1 MDMETKT
8 ITLKEATEAVK
19 SLFDVS
25 AYGNR
30 QEGKS
35 YFVENSNGTTFYFD
49 KRQYW
54 RNDVI
59 AKLGEY
65 FDGKRIEGGQCR
77 IDGITLLW
85 TTVHLEK
92 LPEEK
97 EEKTPV
103 PFTDV
108 WEKHRDLT
116 VVMENGEA
124 VKLRDLSDDDLKGI
138 VKGKVSVK
146 AEDSNVP
153 PLTVIRVVRGEIMY
167 RMNKNTYNPSF

>member
-1 MDMETKT
+1 MGMETKT

-19 SLFDVS
+19 GMFDVS

-35 YFVENSNGTTFYFD
+35 YFVENSDGTTFCFD

-54 RNDVI
+54 RDEVI
-59 AKLGEY
+59 GKLSEY
-65 FDGKRIEGGQCR
+65 FNGKHIEGGQCR
-77 IDGITLLW
+77 IDGTTLLW

-103 PFTDV
+103 PLATMERSTRWEPITLGKARTLEELGRYRLGAYILWCERQGYNDLFFTSPKMSYEE
-108 WEKHRDLT
+108 W
-116 VVMENGEA
+116 VVEYLEPWR
-124 VKLRDLSDDDLKGI
+124 KPSKDD
-138 VKGKVSVK
+138 
-146 AEDSNVP
+146 
-153 PLTVIRVVRGEIMY
+153 
-167 RMNKNTYNPSF
+167 

>member
-1 MDMETKT
+1 MKT
-8 ITLKEATEAVK
+8 ITLQDAMEGVK

-35 YFVENSNGTTFYFD
+35 YFVENSFGTTFYFD
-49 KRQYW
+49 KRQYL
-54 RNDVI
+54 RDDVI
-59 AKLGEY
+59 AKLSEY
-65 FDGKRIEGGQCR
+65 FNDKYIEGGQCR

-92 LPEEK
+92 LLEEK
-97 EEKTPV
+97 KSPV
-103 PFTDV
+103 PFTDG

-116 VVMENGEA
+116 VVKENGDV

-138 VKGKVSVK
+138 VRRKVSVK
-146 AEDSNVP
+146 AKDSNVH
-153 PLTVIRVVRGEIMY
+153 PLTVIRVVQGEIMY
-167 RMNKNTYNPSF
+167 RISKKVYKPSF